1 MNSKAGFD
9 PPFLYAKSF
18 LLLPFTRFR
27 CDELIDITILG
38 LQIGERQYTVAHLD
52 DAVSLAGVAQ
62 EFELRLGQPV
72 QTLRFRKKSV
82 IIESVK
88 SKEVSNHEI
97 T

>member
-38 LQIGERQYTVAHLD
+38 FQIGERQYTVAHLD
-52 DAVSLAGVAQ
+52 NAVSLAGVAQ
-62 EFELRLGQPV
+62 
-72 QTLRFRKKSV
+72 K
-82 IIESVK
+82 
-88 SKEVSNHEI
+88 
-97 T
+97 

>member
-18 LLLPFTRFR
+18 LFLPFSRFR

-38 LQIGERQYTVAHLD
+38 FQIGERQYTVAHLD

-62 EFELRLGQPV
+62 KFELWVG
-72 QTLRFRKKSV
+72 
-82 IIESVK
+82 
-88 SKEVSNHEI
+88 
-97 T
+97 

>member
-38 LQIGERQYTVAHLD
+38 SRLVNGSTLLPILMMPCP
-52 DAVSLAGVAQ
+52 SLA
-62 EFELRLGQPV
+62 LRRNSSCGLDSPYRRCV
-72 QTLRFRKKSV
+72 FVKKRY
-82 IIESVK
+82 
-88 SKEVSNHEI
+88 N
-97 T
+97 

>member
-38 LQIGERQYTVAHLD
+38 FQIGERQYTVAHLD

-62 EFELRLGQPV
+62 KFELWVGQPV
-72 QTLRFRKKSV
+72 QALRFRKKAL
-82 IIESVK
+82 
-88 SKEVSNHEI
+88 
-97 T
+97 

>member
-9 PPFLYAKSF
+9 PPFLYANSF

-38 LQIGERQYTVAHLD
+38 FQIGERQYTVAHLD

-62 EFELRLGQPV
+62 KFELWVG
-72 QTLRFRKKSV
+72 
-82 IIESVK
+82 
-88 SKEVSNHEI
+88 
-97 T
+97 

>member
-38 LQIGERQYTVAHLD
+38 FQIGERQYTVAHLD
-52 DAVSLAGVAQ
+52 NAVTPAGVAQ
-62 EFELRLGQPV
+62 KFELWVGQPV
-72 QTLRFRKKSV
+72 QALRFRKKAL
-82 IIESVK
+82 
-88 SKEVSNHEI
+88 
-97 T
+97 

>member
-18 LLLPFTRFR
+18 LLLPFSRFR

-38 LQIGERQYTVAHLD
+38 FQIGERQHTVAHLD

-62 EFELRLGQPV
+62 KFELWAGQPV
-72 QTLRFRKKSV
+72 QALRFRKKAL
-82 IIESVK
+82 
-88 SKEVSNHEI
+88 
-97 T
+97 

>member
-38 LQIGERQYTVAHLD
+38 FQIGERQYTVAHLD

-62 EFELRLGQPV
+62 KFELWVG
-72 QTLRFRKKSV
+72 
-82 IIESVK
+82 
-88 SKEVSNHEI
+88 
-97 T
+97 

>member
-38 LQIGERQYTVAHLD
+38 FQIGERQYTVAHLD

-62 EFELRLGQPV
+62 KFELWVGLPV
-72 QTLRFRKKSV
+72 QALRFRKKAL
-82 IIESVK
+82 
-88 SKEVSNHEI
+88 
-97 T
+97 

>member
-38 LQIGERQYTVAHLD
+38 FQIGERQYTVAHLD
-52 DAVSLAGVAQ
+52 NAVSLAGVAQ
-62 EFELRLGQPV
+62 KFELWVG
-72 QTLRFRKKSV
+72 
-82 IIESVK
+82 
-88 SKEVSNHEI
+88 
-97 T
+97 

>member
-38 LQIGERQYTVAHLD
+38 FQIGERQYTVAHLD

-62 EFELRLGQPV
+62 KFELWVGLARTGV
-72 QTLRFRKKSV
+72 AFS
-82 IIESVK
+82 
-88 SKEVSNHEI
+88 
-97 T
+97 

>member
-38 LQIGERQYTVAHLD
+38 FQIGERQYTVAHLD
-52 DAVSLAGVAQ
+52 DAVTLAGVAQ
-62 EFELRLGQPV
+62 KFELWVG
-72 QTLRFRKKSV
+72 
-82 IIESVK
+82 
-88 SKEVSNHEI
+88 
-97 T
+97 

>member
-18 LLLPFTRFR
+18 LLLPFSRFR

-38 LQIGERQYTVAHLD
+38 FQIGERQHTVAHLD

-62 EFELRLGQPV
+62 KFELWVG
-72 QTLRFRKKSV
+72 
-82 IIESVK
+82 
-88 SKEVSNHEI
+88 
-97 T
+97 

>member
-1 MNSKAGFD
+1 MNFKAGFD

-38 LQIGERQYTVAHLD
+38 FQIGERQYTVAHLD
-52 DAVSLAGVAQ
+52 NAVSLAGVAQ
-62 EFELRLGQPV
+62 KFELRLGQPV
-72 QTLRFRKKSV
+72 QALRFRKKSV

>member
-1 MNSKAGFD
+1 MNFKAGFD

-38 LQIGERQYTVAHLD
+38 FQIGERQYTVAHLD

-62 EFELRLGQPV
+62 KFELWAGQPV
-72 QTLRFRKKSV
+72 QALRFRKKV
-82 IIESVK
+82 L
-88 SKEVSNHEI
+88 
-97 T
+97 

>member
-1 MNSKAGFD
+1 MNFKAGFD

-38 LQIGERQYTVAHLD
+38 FQIGERQYTVAHLD

-62 EFELRLGQPV
+62 KFELWVG
-72 QTLRFRKKSV
+72 
-82 IIESVK
+82 
-88 SKEVSNHEI
+88 
-97 T
+97 

>member
-38 LQIGERQYTVAHLD
+38 FQISERQYTVAHLD
-52 DAVSLAGVAQ
+52 DALSLAGVAQ
-62 EFELRLGQPV
+62 KFELWFG
-72 QTLRFRKKSV
+72 
-82 IIESVK
+82 
-88 SKEVSNHEI
+88 
-97 T
+97 

>member
-1 MNSKAGFD
+1 MNFKAGFD

-38 LQIGERQYTVAHLD
+38 FQIGERQYTVAHLD

-62 EFELRLGQPV
+62 KFELWAG
-72 QTLRFRKKSV
+72 
-82 IIESVK
+82 
-88 SKEVSNHEI
+88 
-97 T
+97 